1 MRLVGFLLAVLLC
14 SPHGAHAADAEK
26 LFDEPA
32 VDRAMS
38 VAIAGRFGPLL
49 GNPYNDDVG
58 LGGTFGFWP
67 ARWFGV
73 EVTGQAF
80 VLGGQDNTR
89 TLAVAILRLLDPSQR
104 LESLDLKGTLAFGP
118 VFSPIRGWI
127 APPGAPGIHPQV
139 LLGVGVAVS
148 FHSVE
153 MLNYTV
159 DGAGTERA
167 LLAVEPQN
175 LALAGPQ
182 VHLGGRLGFTPWLG
196 FRWDMRLLGWIDRV
210 LNYDEDTAAAV
221 NRNLGPLAN
230 RLSCDD
236 PSMDA
241 ACKTTAGGA
250 LSVEFAV
257 ELTFGPGT
265 IGGDR

>member
-1 MRLVGFLLAVLLC
+1 MRLVGFLLALLLC
-14 SPHGAHAADAEK
+14 SHVAHAGDAED
-26 LFDEPA
+26 LFDEPV

-38 VAIAGRFGPLL
+38 VAVAARFGPLL

-67 ARWFGV
+67 TRWFGV

-80 VLGGQDNTR
+80 PLSADANTR
-89 TLAVAILRLLDPSQR
+89 PLAVAVLRLLDPSER
-104 LESLDLKGTLAFGP
+104 IESLDPKGTISFGP

-127 APPGAPGIHPQV
+127 APPGAPGIHAEV
-139 LLGVGVAVS
+139 LVGVGVAVS

-153 MLNYTV
+153 MLYYSA
-159 DGAGTERA
+159 DGAGTEQASLA
-167 LLAVEPQN
+167 LAPQD

-196 FRWDMRLLGWIDRV
+196 FRWDMRLLGWIDQV
-210 LNYDEDTAAAV
+210 LNYDEDTAAAT

-230 RLSCDD
+230 RLSCEDRTL
-236 PSMDA
+236 DA
-241 ACKTTAGGA
+241 ACKTAAGGA
-250 LSVEFAV
+250 LSVEFAI

-265 IGGDR
+265 IGGGQ

>member
-104 LESLDLKGTLAFGP
+104 LESLDL
-118 VFSPIRGWI
+118 R
-127 APPGAPGIHPQV
+127 APSRSARSSRP
-139 LLGVGVAVS
+139 
-148 FHSVE
+148 
-153 MLNYTV
+153 
-159 DGAGTERA
+159 
-167 LLAVEPQN
+167 
-175 LALAGPQ
+175 
-182 VHLGGRLGFTPWLG
+182 
-196 FRWDMRLLGWIDRV
+196 
-210 LNYDEDTAAAV
+210 
-221 NRNLGPLAN
+221 
-230 RLSCDD
+230 
-236 PSMDA
+236 
-241 ACKTTAGGA
+241 
-250 LSVEFAV
+250 FAV
-257 ELTFGPGT
+257 GSPRRGPRGST
-265 IGGDR
+265 PRCSWGWGSPSRSTAWRC